1 MTTSDSAP
9 PHHSEALMRWASERL
24 STPGLAD
31 DAEEL
36 FRRRAE
42 RQGSSAARRWYRGQV
57 AIAVMR
63 ASVARRRASSSAG
76 NTRAR
81 PHDGV
86 KALGRGPNIS
96 WLDIKLG
103 FRMLAK
109 YPVMTLVSGFAISV
123 TVAAALA
130 TFSVFEDFFLRP
142 VLPLPEGDRIVS
154 LGARRSDVPRQER
167 RVLTEFEA
175 WRDGLESLDAFGLW
189 REIRGTVA
197 AEDGVG
203 RVGEIALM
211 SASGFEIAAVPPLL
225 GRPLLP
231 ADEVEGA
238 EPVVVIGFDEW
249 TQFFGSDPSAVG
261 AQLRIGRD
269 LHTVVGVMPE
279 GFGFPVSHSLWVPL
293 RDDPAEYQP
302 FEGPSYHAFGRLA
315 PGVSLRE
322 AQAEMEV
329 LSSTRA
335 ELFPATHEWVYSK
348 VMSYTD
354 PHVGMSDV
362 GEEHDYLVGAILAFV
377 TLLVLIPFANVA
389 ILVYART
396 ATRSGEIAIRT
407 ALGAGRRR
415 VVKQLFTEALVLSS
429 ISGLFGVWIATYG
442 WRRAET
448 FLATFGASIPFWANQ
463 GRTST
468 AAMYVLCLVVIAAVV
483 AGVVPGL
490 KATGP
495 RVEEALKRAA
505 SGNGMRLGRGWTG
518 LIIAQVA
525 ITTAVLP
532 TVGWVAWDAI
542 GQGTARARFEV
553 DDLLGAHIVASQPDP
568 TSTNADPMGSIR
580 EVIRRV
586 QQDPRVSGAV
596 LSTRLP
602 DEFFTLSLYAFSR
615 IEIDGVD
622 PPAGQLNHSVG
633 SMQVEPGFFSFLD
646 VPVIEGRSFAI
657 ADTADAERPI
667 IVNLAF
673 VEQQL
678 GGQNAIGRRIREW
691 RGPDEEPA
699 PWREIIGVVAELAEN
714 PLRPDA
720 QRGRVFS
727 PLVSAGRRSIDVTIR
742 VPSGP
747 GAFLPEL
754 ERIAARVDPAL
765 RIEQAAPLTE
775 ERNPVRAAMRHGAI
789 AIGLV
794 LLSVLVLCTA
804 GVFSLTSFNVTQRRR
819 EIGIR
824 TALGATHQRVLAYVM
839 RRSATQLVVGAAIG
853 SAIAFAWPPF
863 AIDRVPVDRDPRLAV
878 GLAVLMLTIGLVA
891 TVVPVRRGLAVQPTE
906 CLREE

>member
-1 MTTSDSAP
+1 
-9 PHHSEALMRWASERL
+9 MRWASQRL
-24 STPGLAD
+24 STPALAD

-36 FRRRAE
+36 FRRRAKRE
-42 RQGSSAARRWYRGQV
+42 GARAARRWYRGQ
-57 AIAVMR
+57 AAMAAARACIAQ
-63 ASVARRRASSSAG
+63 RRRPS
-76 NTRAR
+76 RAVEPR
-81 PHDGV
+81 ADACEDMR
-86 KALGRGPNIS
+86 ALGRGPLIS

-103 FRMLAK
+103 VRMLAK
-109 YPVMTLVSGFAISV
+109 YPVMTLVSGFAMSV
-123 TVAAALA
+123 TVATALV

-142 VLPLPEGDRIVS
+142 ILPVVEGDRIVS

-167 RVLTEFEA
+167 RILTEFEA

-189 REIRGTVA
+189 REIRSTVA
-197 AEDGVG
+197 AADGTG
-203 RVGEIALM
+203 RVVEVALM
-211 SASGFEIAAVPPLL
+211 TASGFEIAGVPPLL

-231 ADEVEGA
+231 SDEVEGA
-238 EPVVVIGFDEW
+238 ETVVVIGFEEW
-249 TQFFGSDPSAVG
+249 TQLFGADPSAVG
-261 AQLRIGRD
+261 AQLRIGRES
-269 LHTVVGVMPE
+269 HTVVGVMPE
-279 GFGFPVSHSLWVPL
+279 GFGFPVSHSVWVPL

-302 FEGPSYHAFGRLA
+302 FEGPSYHAFARLA
-315 PGVSLRE
+315 PGISMRE
-322 AQAEMEV
+322 AQAEIEV
-329 LSSTRA
+329 LSRARA

-354 PHVGMSDV
+354 PHVGMTDV
-362 GEEHDYLVGAILAFV
+362 GEEHDYLVSAILAFV
-377 TLLVLIPFANVA
+377 TLLVLIPFSNVA

-415 VVKQLFTEALVLSS
+415 VVTQLFTEALVLSS
-429 ISGLFGVWIATYG
+429 ISGLIGLWISTYAWG
-442 WRRAET
+442 RVET
-448 FLATFGASIPFWANQ
+448 LLATFGASIPFWANQ
-463 GRTST
+463 GRTPT
-468 AAMYVLCLVVIAAVV
+468 AALYVVCLVVIAAVV

-495 RVEEALKRAA
+495 RVEEGLKRAA

-518 LIIAQVA
+518 LVVAQVA

-542 GQGTARARFEV
+542 GQGTSRARFEV
-553 DDLLGAHIVASQPDP
+553 DDLLGAHIVASLPDA
-568 TSTNADPMGSIR
+568 TSPEADPMLSIR
-580 EVIRRV
+580 EVVRRV
-586 QQDPRVSGAV
+586 EQDPRVAGAV

-602 DEFFTLSLYAFSR
+602 DEFFTISLYAFSR
-615 IEIDGVD
+615 IEIEGVV
-622 PPAGQLNHSVG
+622 PPDGQLNHSVG
-633 SMQVEPGFFSFLD
+633 SMQVEPGFFSFLG
-646 VPVIEGRSFAI
+646 VPVIEGRAFAI
-657 ADTADAERPI
+657 VDTVGAERPI
-667 IVNLAF
+667 IVNPAF

-691 RGPDEEPA
+691 RGPDQESA
-699 PWREIIGVVAELAEN
+699 PWREIVGVVGELAEN
-714 PLRPDA
+714 RLRPDA

-727 PLVSAGRRSIDVTIR
+727 PLVSGGRRSIDVTIR

-754 ERIAARVDPAL
+754 QRIAASVDPAL

-775 ERNPVRAAMRHGAI
+775 ERNPIRAAMRHGAI
-789 AIGLV
+789 AIALV
-794 LLSVLVLCTA
+794 LLSVLVLCIA

-839 RRSATQLVVGAAIG
+839 RRSATQLIVGALIG

-863 AIDRVPVDRDPRLAV
+863 AIDRVPVDRDPRLAL
-878 GLAVLMLTIGLVA
+878 GLAALMLAIGLVA
-891 TVVPVRRGLAVQPTE
+891 TVVPVRRGLAVQPTD